1 MRDNGVDDQIS
12 ELIDLLTILILD
24 HPDGCSEYELL
35 TLLQQPPYEFFDK
48 NAMNDPLK
56 LFQTHFLLFH
66 CLYTLR
72 AQWLDSKQA
81 LLSISALKI
90 VRSPLKNKDFTLST
104 SHSSSQSSSHIN
116 KQSNNPISCENSH
129 PVLDDP
135 LAEYYLDISHL
146 SNTERSDVEALLDSF
161 WTGMKTANPRF
172 DSKES
177 LSEAMAILELKAPV
191 EVKDLK
197 GQYRRLAQRYHPD
210 KGGDSEHF
218 KKICRAYHQLSL
230 IHI

>member
-90 VRSPLKNKDFTLST
+90 VRSPLKNTDYST
-104 SHSSSQSSSHIN
+104 TDCQH
-116 KQSNNPISCENSH
+116 KNPTHGETNCLT
-129 PVLDDP
+129 LDDP
-135 LAEYYLDISHL
+135 LAQYYLDISHL

-161 WTGMKTANPRF
+161 WNGMKTANPRF

-177 LSEAMAILELKAPV
+177 LAEAMEILELKAPV

-218 KKICRAYHQLSL
+218 KKICRAYHQLKHCDLNRLS
-230 IHI
+230 